1 MRIPFMDMQAFGAD
15 EILLLVALFAL
26 PFCGFI
32 QAIYFLI
39 SASEDAFRRMF
50 LSVAGAAGL
59 LALLI
64 LCYGGAA

>member
-1 MRIPFMDMQAFGAD
+1 MDMQVFGTD

-26 PFCGFI
+26 SLFGFI
-32 QAIYFLI
+32 QAIHYLI
-39 SASEDAFRRMF
+39 SNSEDAFRRMF